1 MSKAIFPG
9 TFDPVTLGHEGLVR
23 RALKIF
29 DAIVIGIG
37 ANSEK
42 KTLFSQEQ
50 RLAMLKATFADSK
63 NISIEIFE
71 GLTVDFAKKMGATTI
86 IRGIRNGIDLE
97 YEKPISAINHELNP
111 DIETVFIVPDGSTSH
126 ISSSLVR
133 EVIKYKGRLDTLI
146 PAAAI
151 RLIQA

>member
-97 YEKPISAINHELNP
+97 YEKPISAIKSGNYFMPHTLKLLHLQGQERNQL
-111 DIETVFIVPDGSTSH
+111 
-126 ISSSLVR
+126 R
-133 EVIKYKGRLDTLI
+133 KG
-146 PAAAI
+146 PAAMPAAPPFNCESGT
-151 RLIQA
+151 LAWPVAGT